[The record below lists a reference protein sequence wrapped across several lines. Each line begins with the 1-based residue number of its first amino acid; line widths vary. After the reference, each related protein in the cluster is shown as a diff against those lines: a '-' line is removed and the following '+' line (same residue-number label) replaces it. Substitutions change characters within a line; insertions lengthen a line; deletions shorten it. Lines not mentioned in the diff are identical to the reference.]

1 MEKNSLK
8 AVLYYSFALKKT
20 VVSLSKER
28 ERERGRR
35 GEEGDSARFL
45 DDGEKETT
53 TCCALCVSPLLLF
66 LSKGRR
72 EVASKKKKKKSYREH
87 IVVVILFVLCVFSLD
102 WITERE
108 KGKEYICLGGCFSAP
123 LDDEPLG

>member
-35 GEEGDSARFL
+35 GEEEGDSARFL
-45 DDGEKETT
+45 DDGEKETRPAAR
-53 TCCALCVSPLLLF
+53 CLSPLFLF

-87 IVVVILFVLCVFSLD
+87 IVVVILSV
-102 WITERE
+102 
-108 KGKEYICLGGCFSAP
+108 
-123 LDDEPLG
+123 

>member
-1 MEKNSLK
+1 M
-8 AVLYYSFALKKT
+8 
-20 VVSLSKER
+20 VSLSKER

-35 GEEGDSARFL
+35 GEQGDSARFL
-45 DDGEKETT
+45 DDGEKETRPAA
-53 TCCALCVSPLLLF
+53 CCVSPLFLF

-123 LDDEPLG
+123 LDDEPG

>member
-8 AVLYYSFALKKT
+8 AVLYSSFALKKT

-53 TCCALCVSPLLLF
+53 TCCALCLSPLSYSF
-66 LSKGRR
+66 EGKKGSGV
-72 EVASKKKKKKSYREH
+72 EEEEEEIIS
-87 IVVVILFVLCVFSLD
+87 
-102 WITERE
+102 
-108 KGKEYICLGGCFSAP
+108 
-123 LDDEPLG
+123 

>member
-1 MEKNSLK
+1 MCGGQRDVSCFFLRGKKLIESGFVLLFCSKKNCG
-8 AVLYYSFALKKT
+8 VF
-20 VVSLSKER
+20 VER

-53 TCCALCVSPLLLF
+53 TCCALCVSPLFLF

-87 IVVVILFVLCVFSLD
+87 IVVVILSVL
-102 WITERE
+102 
-108 KGKEYICLGGCFSAP
+108 
-123 LDDEPLG
+123 

>member
-8 AVLYYSFALKKT
+8 AVLYSSFALKKT
-20 VVSLSKER
+20 VVSLSK

-45 DDGEKETT
+45 DDGEKETRPAAR
-53 TCCALCVSPLLLF
+53 CLSPLFLF

-87 IVVVILFVLCVFSLD
+87 IVVVILFV
-102 WITERE
+102 
-108 KGKEYICLGGCFSAP
+108 
-123 LDDEPLG
+123 